1 MTLCDIVL
9 ASSSNIRY
17 ALLKNAGVEVARHPV
32 DLDESLLKQRAA
44 LEGWPAQRLAL
55 HLAEDKARAFNDND
69 GRLVIGADQLL
80 ECDGA
85 LFDKPRDIKDARQQL
100 MSLSGRPHQL
110 ISAVAIIKNNETLFT
125 HVEHITMTMRDLDD
139 DAIETYLDRMGQEVL
154 ETVGCYK
161 LEGLGA
167 QLMEKVEGDY
177 FSVLGLPLLP
187 VLAFLRQSG
196 AII

>member
-1 MTLCDIVL
+1 MFPSVVL
-9 ASSSNIRY
+9 ASASPVRY
-17 ALLKNAGVEVARHPV
+17 ALLKNAGVDVARQPA
-32 DLDESLLKQRAA
+32 DLDENILKTKAA
-44 LEGWPAQRLAL
+44 LEGWPARRLAL
-55 HLAEDKARAFNDND
+55 HLAEDKARALSDKD
-69 GRLVIGADQLL
+69 GRFVIGADQLL

-85 LFDKPRDIKDARQQL
+85 LFDKPQDLKNARQQL
-100 MSLSGRPHQL
+100 MSLSGRSHQL
-110 ISAVAIIKNNETLFT
+110 ISAVAITKNDETLFT

-139 DAIETYLDRMGQEVL
+139 DAIDAYLDQMGQEVM

-187 VLAFLRQSG
+187 VLGFLRQSG